1 MTLDPA
7 TLWWISVALTAIGT
21 LAIAPV
27 PIGYGRSG
35 EAAIAVWAAL
45 CLGPI
50 ALLGIVPWYRRLP
63 GRARPRRSDSTVPQG
78 GNTGV

>member
-7 TLWWISVALTAIGT
+7 TIWWISVAVTAIGT

-50 ALLGIVPWYRRLP
+50 ALLAIVPWYRGLP
-63 GRARPRRSDSTVPQG
+63 HQARSSR
-78 GNTGV
+78 